1 MNRRL
6 CGDLSLNVHSR
17 EDEHAPEWQD
27 LLQDERPDQEMLVA
41 ENDEFER
48 RGRDLRVAL
57 TTLGDRERYVFE
69 MRRLTDEPVSLAAL
83 GSKLGISRE
92 RVRQIEYR
100 AFGNIRSAMK
110 GSSVGQKITTNGS
123 PPRSIEPQIATYQP
137 DELPRIAEMPCIAT
151 LFKKCSST
159 SR

>member
-1 MNRRL
+1 
-6 CGDLSLNVHSR
+6 
-17 EDEHAPEWQD
+17 
-27 LLQDERPDQEMLVA
+27 
-41 ENDEFER
+41 
-48 RGRDLRVAL
+48 
-57 TTLGDRERYVFE
+57 

-100 AFGNIRSAMK
+100 AFENIRSAMK

-137 DELPRIAEMPCIAT
+137 DELPQITEMPCIAT